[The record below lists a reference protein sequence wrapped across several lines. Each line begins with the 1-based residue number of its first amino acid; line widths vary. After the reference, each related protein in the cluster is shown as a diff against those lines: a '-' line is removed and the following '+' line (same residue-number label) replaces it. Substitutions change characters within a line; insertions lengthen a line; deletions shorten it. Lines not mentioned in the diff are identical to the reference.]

1 MKDCHTNIDNEKCKE
16 DREKKTNEYENNM
29 RNRRSTIKKKWQ
41 NWKSVTTS
49 QFFTPLCVC
58 VHFLSRSQEEALF
71 LSEVASV
78 ISPFDWLCAKDGSKC
93 RLKKKPRSRKSKASK
108 HKKRHVVRKKFVLY
122 FLYDAVLY
130 IFFQIIVCASECA
143 VPSIWQTEPRAL
155 LRTLK
160 ETACSLY
167 FVSIFTT
174 HEWNVLG
181 IAIVSCSSYYCYY
194 YLFCCCHCQCCC
206 CWYCWYS
213 ILQE

>member
-1 MKDCHTNIDNEKCKE
+1 M
-16 DREKKTNEYENNM
+16 
-29 RNRRSTIKKKWQ
+29 W
-41 NWKSVTTS
+41 
-49 QFFTPLCVC
+49 VC
-58 VHFLSRSQEEALF
+58 VHFLSRSHQLLF

-93 RLKKKPRSRKSKASK
+93 RLKNKPRSRKSKASK

-122 FLYDAVLY
+122 FLYDAVSY

-194 YLFCCCHCQCCC
+194 YFFFVVIVSAAVVGIAGIRFYNNNFLCDQSCRSHWLFFC
-206 CWYCWYS
+206 S
-213 ILQE
+213 IRFDWIRFDLCACLSWMHFAIIIDIALEYQN